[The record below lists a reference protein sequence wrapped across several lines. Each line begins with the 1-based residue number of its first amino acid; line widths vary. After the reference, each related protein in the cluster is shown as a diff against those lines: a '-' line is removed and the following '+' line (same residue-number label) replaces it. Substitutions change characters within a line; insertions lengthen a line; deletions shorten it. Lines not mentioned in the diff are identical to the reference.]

1 MALTFE
7 VNANKLIE
15 AVAKKLEK
23 DALVQPP
30 AWAAFV
36 KTGVSKER
44 PPVRKDWWYARSASI
59 LRSVYK
65 LGPIG
70 TSKLQKKYGGRKNR
84 GYKPEHFFTASGA
97 VIRNILKQLEKS
109 SLLKQV
115 EKGVHKG
122 RIITPKGKSLLDK
135 TAKELMKISK
145 SE

>member
-30 AWAAFV
+30 VWAAFV

-70 TSKLQKKYGGRKNR
+70 TSKLQKKYGG
-84 GYKPEHFFTASGA
+84 YKPEHFFTASGA

-109 SLLKQV
+109 GLLKQV

-135 TAKELMKISK
+135 AAKELMKPSK
-145 SE
+145 SA